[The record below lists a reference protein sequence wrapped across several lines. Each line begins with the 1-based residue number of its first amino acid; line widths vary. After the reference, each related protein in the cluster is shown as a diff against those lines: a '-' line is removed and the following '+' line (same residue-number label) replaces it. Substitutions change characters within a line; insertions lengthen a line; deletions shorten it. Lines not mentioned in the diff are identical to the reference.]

1 MENEM
6 RYTREIIGA
15 IGFILVL
22 LTLYISLIQTG
33 PAKFFTAPNAQ
44 KLFYFHVPSGL
55 ITYLAFMMVVGG
67 SAFYLYNKSD
77 YADKLS
83 KCSAELGL
91 VFGFMSLASGTFWM
105 KAEWGG
111 DIFSRFMTDMR
122 LATTLALWLLYVGY
136 VVYRRQPETSTVKK
150 NAAILGLSGMVMVPL
165 SYLSSRFL
173 RSHHPVIVGTEDQ
186 GSLDHSLRFG
196 LYIGLFGFLFLYV
209 FLFST
214 RMKIEDI
221 ERRILKTKMEKI

>member
-1 MENEM
+1 MKN
-6 RYTREIIGA
+6 TRELIGA
-15 IGFILVL
+15 TGFIFVL
-22 LTLYISLIQTG
+22 IILYIGLIQTG

-55 ITYLAFMMVVGG
+55 ITYIAFMMVVGG
-67 SAFYLYNKSD
+67 SALYLYNQSD
-77 YADKLS
+77 YADRLA

-111 DIFSRFMTDMR
+111 DIFSRFLTDMR
-122 LATTLALWLLYVGY
+122 LATTLAMWLLYIAY
-136 VVYRRQPETSTVKK
+136 VVYRRQPETLSVKK

-173 RSHHPVIVGTEDQ
+173 RSHHPVIVGTADQ
-186 GSLDHSLRFG
+186 GSLDPSLRFG
-196 LYIGLFGFLFLYV
+196 LYMGLFGFLFLYI
-209 FLFST
+209 FLFNT
-214 RMKIEDI
+214 RMQIEEI
-221 ERRILKTKMEKI
+221 ERRILKTKMEQI

>member
-1 MENEM
+1 M
-6 RYTREIIGA
+6 RYTREIIGT

-22 LTLYISLIQTG
+22 FTLYISLINTG

-111 DIFSRFMTDMR
+111 DIFSRFLTDMR
-122 LATTLALWLLYVGY
+122 LATTLAMWLLYTAY
-136 VVYRRQPETSTVKK
+136 VVYRRQPETSIVKK

-186 GSLDHSLRFG
+186 GSLDPSLRFG
-196 LYIGLFGFLFLYV
+196 LYMGLFGFLFLFI
-209 FLFST
+209 FLFNI
-214 RMKIEDI
+214 RMKIEDMG
-221 ERRILKTKMEKI
+221 RKILKTKMERI

>member
-1 MENEM
+1 M
-6 RYTREIIGA
+6 RYTREIIGT

-22 LTLYISLIQTG
+22 FTLYISLIQTG

-111 DIFSRFMTDMR
+111 DIFSRFLTDMR
-122 LATTLALWLLYVGY
+122 LATTLAMWLLYTAY
-136 VVYRRQPETSTVKK
+136 VVYRRQPETSIVKK

-186 GSLDHSLRFG
+186 GSLDPSLRFG
-196 LYIGLFGFLFLYV
+196 IYMGLFGFLFLYI
-209 FLFST
+209 FLFNT
-214 RMKIEDI
+214 RMKIEDM
-221 ERRILKTKMEKI
+221 ERRILKSKMEEI

>member
-1 MENEM
+1 M
-6 RYTREIIGA
+6 RYAREYCGV

-22 LTLYISLIQTG
+22 FTLYISLIQTG

-67 SAFYLYNKSD
+67 SAFYLYNRSD

-111 DIFSRFMTDMR
+111 DIFSRFLTDMR
-122 LATTLALWLLYVGY
+122 LATTLAMWLLYIGY
-136 VVYRRQPETSTVKK
+136 VVYRRQPETSIVKK

-186 GSLDHSLRFG
+186 GSLDPSLRFG
-196 LYIGLFGFLFLYV
+196 LYMGLFGFLFLYV

-214 RMKIEDI
+214 RMKIEDM
-221 ERRILKTKMEKI
+221 ERRILKTKMEEI

>member
-1 MENEM
+1 MK
-6 RYTREIIGA
+6 YTREIFGA
-15 IGFILVL
+15 TGFIFILI
-22 LTLYISLIQTG
+22 TLYIGLIQIG
-33 PAKFFTAPNAQ
+33 PAKYFTAPNAQ

-67 SAFYLYNKSD
+67 SALYLYNKSD
-77 YADKLS
+77 YADRLS

-122 LATTLALWLLYVGY
+122 LATTLALWMLYIAY
-136 VVYRRQPETSTVKK
+136 VVYRRQPETFQVKK

-186 GSLDHSLRFG
+186 GSLDPSLRFG
-196 LYIGLFGFLFLYV
+196 LYIGLFGFLLLYI
-209 FLFST
+209 FLFSI
-214 RMKIEDI
+214 RMKIEEI
-221 ERRILKTKMEKI
+221 ERMHLKAKMEKI

>member
-1 MENEM
+1 M
-6 RYTREIIGA
+6 RYAREYCGV

-22 LTLYISLIQTG
+22 FTLYISLIQTG

-67 SAFYLYNKSD
+67 SASYLYNRSD

-111 DIFSRFMTDMR
+111 DIFSRFLTDMR
-122 LATTLALWLLYVGY
+122 LATTLAMWLLYIGY

-186 GSLDHSLRFG
+186 GSLDPSLRFG
-196 LYIGLFGFLFLYV
+196 LYMGLFGFLFLYV

-214 RMKIEDI
+214 RMKIEDM